1 MYSPLFPQ
9 PRPSPT
15 HQAELLCFCYSATT
29 ASAGPYSSDVT
40 GPYNSNAASDAASR
54 MNGAD
59 GGGGA
64 TSLTDRQERRK
75 NSLPPGR
82 GGADRDAAAAGLE
95 LWQGGAGG
103 GGGGGRKHA
112 RQQLSIIAN
121 GKGK

>member
-1 MYSPLFPQ
+1 MFGVFTPLPAT
-9 PRPSPT
+9 PPLTNTPDCIT
-15 HQAELLCFCYSATT
+15 VFCYSATT

-82 GGADRDAAAAGLE
+82 GGGADRDAAAAGLE

-103 GGGGGRKHA
+103 GRKHA